1 MEDRMST
8 RTVLITGTSTGIGRA
23 TALHLDRLGWSV
35 YAGVRRDADAD
46 ALRATATGRL
56 TPVHLDVTDAASI
69 EAAAEMVSAAV
80 GDVGLHGLVNN
91 AGIAVAAPVEFL
103 PPEQF
108 RRQFE
113 VNVVG
118 QIAVT
123 QAMIPLLRAA
133 RGRIVNMSSIGGRLA
148 SPMMAPY
155 NASKFALEALTDVL
169 RVELRPW
176 GIEVVAIEPGA
187 IATPI
192 WEKSLAAAD
201 DLLAMLPAAAQELY
215 GPSIEAARRQARHLA
230 ATGIAPEAV
239 ARAVTHALSARR
251 PRSRYVVG
259 RDAQVG
265 VLLARFMPDRM
276 RDALLFRR
284 AGRPRGAPTTSVTP
298 MTPTPVASRPRP

>member
-1 MEDRMST
+1 MSP
-8 RTVLITGTSTGIGRA
+8 RTVLITGASTGIGRA
-23 TALHLDRLGWSV
+23 TALHLDRLGWFV
-35 YAGVRRDADAD
+35 FAGVRKDADAG
-46 ALRATATGRL
+46 ALCAASTGRL

-69 EAAAEMVSAAV
+69 TAAVEMLGAAV
-80 GDVGLHGLVNN
+80 GDAGLQGLVNN

-103 PPEQF
+103 PTEQF

-113 VNVVG
+113 VNVIG

-123 QAMIPLLRAA
+123 QAAIPLLRAA

-155 NASKFALEALTDVL
+155 NTSKFALEALTDVL
-169 RVELRPW
+169 RIELRPW
-176 GIEVVAIEPGA
+176 GIEVIAIEPGA

-201 DLLAMLPAAAQELY
+201 DLLAKLPAAAQELY
-215 GPSIEAARRQARHLA
+215 GPSIDAARQQAQHLA
-230 ATGIAPEAV
+230 ATGIPPEAV
-239 ARAVTHALSARR
+239 ARAVTHALTARR

-259 RDAQVG
+259 RDAQIG
-265 VLLARFMPDRM
+265 VLLARFMPDRL

-284 AGRPRGAPTTSVTP
+284 AGRPRSLPSAQSTP
-298 MTPTPVASRPRP
+298 MMQVPIASNTRP